1 LTKKDN
7 SPNKGFGK
15 VKKTTDFKRKKEFK
29 TPASILTIVCEGK
42 KTEPIYFED
51 IRKLYKLS
59 TLRLSII
66 PNQGAPISIV
76 NRALKEKKHSSK
88 DDSIWCV
95 FDVEVL
101 SKNPS
106 FSRAVK
112 LARTNNI
119 NLAISNPSFEFWF
132 LLHFEKTDR
141 PFSNADEIIE
151 YLKNYMPEYDKGK
164 SVFNELENNTKL
176 AVSNVSNIRNN
187 SVDKWTNFPNPSTS
201 VDILVT
207 EILSLISEQS
217 TRL

>member
-1 LTKKDN
+1 MAKKYN

-15 VKKTTDFKRKKEFK
+15 VKKITDFKRRKEFK

-76 NRALKEKKHSSK
+76 NRAIREKKNSST

-101 SKNPS
+101 HENSS
-106 FSRAVK
+106 FARAVS

-151 YLKNYMPEYDKGK
+151 YLKNYIPEYDKGK
-164 SVFNELENNTKL
+164 SVFNELENKTIV
-176 AVSNVSNIRNN
+176 AISNVSNIRNN
-187 SVDKWTNFPNPSTS
+187 SLDNWKNFPNPSTG

-207 EILSLISEQS
+207 EILSLISKQS